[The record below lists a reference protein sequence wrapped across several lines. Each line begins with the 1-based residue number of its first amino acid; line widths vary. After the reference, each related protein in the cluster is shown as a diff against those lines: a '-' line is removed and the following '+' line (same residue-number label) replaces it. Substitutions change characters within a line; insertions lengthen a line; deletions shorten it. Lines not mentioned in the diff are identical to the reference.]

1 MKRKTRFAALLLA
14 AMLLLGLMMSARASE
29 SSDAADTLNALGLFR
44 GTGNGYELDREPT
57 RAEALVM
64 LIRLL
69 GREAE
74 ARAYAGDCPLRDVAG
89 RWMAPYVGWA
99 YEAGITK
106 GVSDTA
112 FDPDGTASGRM
123 YAAFVLRALG
133 YREEDGD
140 FTYNDAVSAA
150 ADLGLAPG
158 AGYRFQFIRA
168 DAVLMSFK
176 ALEAPCKGSGRVLLA
191 KLVEEGAVSREAAEK
206 TGILPPVWP
215 EDAVTVTVACVGDS
229 LTYGMGTDDPV
240 KQSYPTRLGR
250 IAGHYRFVTERYGHS
265 GATVDYDN
273 ASAYAGTAEY
283 ADSLNTRAEL
293 VLLMLG
299 TNDTIFSQHRD
310 VFPQDFEKMIRTY
323 QDLPQH
329 PRVIVLLPPHFFSD
343 GPNFTQSSENLEE
356 VIAMEKQVAE
366 EMGLAT
372 IDVYGFTEGRFDLSP
387 DGVHFTAEGY
397 QLLAEFLYENLS
409 ALLG

>member
-14 AMLLLGLMMSARASE
+14 VMLLLGLFVSARASE

-57 RAEALVM
+57 RAEALTM
-64 LIRLL
+64 LVRLL
-69 GREAE
+69 GKETEAL
-74 ARAYAGDCPLRDVAG
+74 AYAGDCPLLDVAG

-106 GVSDTA
+106 GVSGTA
-112 FDPDGTASGRM
+112 FDPDSTASGKM
-123 YAAFVLRALG
+123 YATFVLRALG
-133 YREEDGD
+133 YREEEGD
-140 FTYNDAVSAA
+140 FTYEDAVSAA
-150 ADLGLAPG
+150 VDLGLAPA
-158 AGYRFQFIRA
+158 AGYRFKFIRA
-168 DAVLMSFK
+168 DAVLMSIK
-176 ALEAPCKGSGRVLLA
+176 ALETPCKGSDQVLLA
-191 KLVEEGAVSREAAEK
+191 KLAAEGAVSAEAAEK

-250 IAGHYRFVTERYGHS
+250 ITGPYRFVTERYGHS

-273 ASAYAGTAEY
+273 ASAYAGTVEY
-283 ADSLNTRAEL
+283 ADSLNTQAEL

-310 VFPQDFEKMIRTY
+310 VFPQDFEKMVRTY

-329 PRVIVLLPPHFFSD
+329 PRVIILLPPHFFSD
-343 GPNFTQSSENLEE
+343 GPMYADSSKNLEE
-356 VIAMEKQVAE
+356 VIEMEKAVAE
-366 EMGLAT
+366 EMGLST
-372 IDVYGFTEGRFDLSP
+372 IDVYGFTEGHFDWSP

-409 ALLG
+409 ALLD

>member
-1 MKRKTRFAALLLA
+1 M
-14 AMLLLGLMMSARASE
+14 
-29 SSDAADTLNALGLFR
+29 
-44 GTGNGYELDREPT
+44 
-57 RAEALVM
+57 
-64 LIRLL
+64 
-69 GREAE
+69 
-74 ARAYAGDCPLRDVAG
+74 AYAGDCPLRDVAG

-123 YAAFVLRALG
+123 YAAFVLRARG

-168 DAVLMSFK
+168 DAVLMSIR
-176 ALEAPCKGSGRVLLA
+176 ALEAPCKGSDQILLA
-191 KLVEEGAVSREAAEK
+191 KLAAEGAVSYEAAEK

-283 ADSLNTRAEL
+283 ADSLNTQAEL

-310 VFPQDFEKMIRTY
+310 VFPRDFEKMIRTY

-329 PRVIVLLPPHFFSD
+329 PRVIILLPPHFFSD
-343 GPNFTQSSENLEE
+343 SPNFAQSSENLEE
-356 VIAMEKQVAE
+356 VIEMEKAVAE
-366 EMGLAT
+366 EMGLSA